1 MMKAYVKKDKSP
13 GFSLVLKDIPN
24 DLASHEV
31 LIKVL
36 NVSLCGTDVH
46 IYEWD
51 NWAQKRIKPPLTIGH
66 EFSGRVVK
74 IGSEVSRVRIGD
86 IVGSETHVVCGK
98 CDFCRSGQ
106 GHICKDTKIIG
117 VDIDGAFAE
126 YIKMP
131 EDNLFVDKSGLNP
144 KYLSVLEPLGNAVH
158 TVLHFNPVL
167 KTVAVIGCGPIGL
180 MGIDVLKA
188 VGAKKIIAIETQKIR
203 MNLARDLGADVVID
217 GLNEDVV
224 KRVLEETNNEGVDL
238 VCEFSGNSH
247 ALSLSLDY
255 IKNGGNMSLLG
266 IFKDN
271 VNLDINKVV
280 FKGLNI
286 YGVTGRRMYESWQQI
301 DSLLKTNK
309 LHLDKVVT
317 HHLDFNQMDEAFK
330 IMEDKSC
337 GKIVLSIKE

>member
-1 MMKAYVKKDKSP
+1 M
-13 GFSLVLKDIPN
+13 
-24 DLASHEV
+24 
-31 LIKVL
+31 
-36 NVSLCGTDVH
+36 
-46 IYEWD
+46 
-51 NWAQKRIKPPLTIGH
+51 
-66 EFSGRVVK
+66 
-74 IGSEVSRVRIGD
+74 
-86 IVGSETHVVCGK
+86 VCGK

-188 VGAKKIIAIETQKIR
+188 IGAKKIIAIETQEIR

-255 IKNGGNMSLLG
+255 IKMVETCHSLE
-266 IFKDN
+266 
-271 VNLDINKVV
+271 
-280 FKGLNI
+280 
-286 YGVTGRRMYESWQQI
+286 Y
-301 DSLLKTNK
+301 
-309 LHLDKVVT
+309 
-317 HHLDFNQMDEAFK
+317 
-330 IMEDKSC
+330 
-337 GKIVLSIKE
+337 

>member
-1 MMKAYVKKDKSP
+1 
-13 GFSLVLKDIPN
+13 
-24 DLASHEV
+24 
-31 LIKVL
+31 
-36 NVSLCGTDVH
+36 
-46 IYEWD
+46 
-51 NWAQKRIKPPLTIGH
+51 
-66 EFSGRVVK
+66 
-74 IGSEVSRVRIGD
+74 
-86 IVGSETHVVCGK
+86 
-98 CDFCRSGQ
+98 
-106 GHICKDTKIIG
+106 
-117 VDIDGAFAE
+117 AE

-167 KTVAVIGCGPIGL
+167 KTVVVIGCGPIGL

-188 VGAKKIIAIETQKIR
+188 VGAKKIIAIETQEIR

-217 GLNEDVV
+217 GINEDVV

-238 VCEFSGNSH
+238 VCEFSGNSQ

-255 IKNGGNMSLLG
+255 IKNGGNISLLG

-286 YGVTGRRMYESWQQI
+286 YGVTGRSMYESWQQI
-301 DSLLKTNK
+301 DSLLKTKK

-317 HHLDFNQMDEAFK
+317 HQLDFNQMDEAFK
-330 IMEDKSC
+330 IMEDKRC